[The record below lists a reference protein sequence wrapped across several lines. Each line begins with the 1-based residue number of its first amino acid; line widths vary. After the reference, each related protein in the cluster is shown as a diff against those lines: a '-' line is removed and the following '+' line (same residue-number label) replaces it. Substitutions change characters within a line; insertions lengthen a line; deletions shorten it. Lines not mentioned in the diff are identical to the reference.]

1 MGLTRG
7 WLLPAWGGVFCLNN
21 QSPCPVR
28 AGDRRLFAA
37 IRNIW
42 PSKGT
47 SSACRYKGL
56 FFLI

>member
-21 QSPCPVR
+21 QSPCPGGL
-28 AGDRRLFAA
+28 ATGGFLQP

-47 SSACRYKGL
+47 SSACSDKGL